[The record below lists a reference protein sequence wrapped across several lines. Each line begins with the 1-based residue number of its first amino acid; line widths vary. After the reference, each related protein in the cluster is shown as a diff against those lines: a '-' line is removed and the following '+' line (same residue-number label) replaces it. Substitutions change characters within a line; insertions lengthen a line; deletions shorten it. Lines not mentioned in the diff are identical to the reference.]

1 MGTGFIGARG
11 EGQGVVRKG
20 KREKGKEAFSS
31 GLRKR
36 LVYLLVLMLSLSGC
50 AYTYLPPVREARVPE
65 PRLTI
70 AAASRLGQNETT
82 IRLDLRLVTVPEA
95 DWLAVQWFGP
105 NNDEVTAESVW
116 VVPTERPQNVAVSL
130 PPSAV
135 LRDGLWRAVLSYQG
149 RFVRQFSVQVQN

>member
-1 MGTGFIGARG
+1 MGARE
-11 EGQGVVRKG
+11 EGQGVMRKE
-20 KREKGKEAFSS
+20 KREKRKAAFS
-31 GLRKR
+31 LRFRKR
-36 LVYLLVLMLSLSGC
+36 LAYLLLLLALSGC
-50 AYTYLPPVREARVPE
+50 TFTYLPPVREVRVPE
-65 PRLTI
+65 PRFTV
-70 AAASRLGQNETT
+70 AAASRLAQNETT

-116 VVPTERPQNVAVSL
+116 VVPAEEPQDVAVSL

-149 RFVRQFSVQVQN
+149 RFVRQFSVQVRN

>member
-1 MGTGFIGARG
+1 MGTGFIIARD
-11 EGQGVVRKG
+11 EGRGVMRKEKRG
-20 KREKGKEAFSS
+20 KRKEAFS
-31 GLRKR
+31 LLFKKR
-36 LVYLLVLMLSLSGC
+36 LVCLLALLLARSGC
-50 AYTYLPPVREARVPE
+50 TFTYLPPVREVRVPE
-65 PRLTI
+65 PRLTV
-70 AAASRLGQNETT
+70 AAASRLEQNETT

-116 VVPTERPQNVAVSL
+116 VVPAEGPQNVAVSL

-149 RFVRQFSVQVQN
+149 RFVRQFSVQVRN

>member
-1 MGTGFIGARG
+1 MEREG

-36 LVYLLVLMLSLSGC
+36 LVYLLVLLLSLSGC

-82 IRLDLRLVTVPEA
+82 IRLDLRLITVPEA

-116 VVPTERPQNVAVSL
+116 VVPAEGPQDVAVSL

-149 RFVRQFSVQVQN
+149 RFVRQFSVQVRN